1 MTVVVGYVPTETG
14 FFAVREAAREA
25 KSRDLAVV
33 IVNVVGAGGFT
44 SPTAAGER
52 SLDAVTAYLTKRGV
66 PNTVRHV
73 TDDAPPADILLSIAK
88 EVNAELIVL
97 GAHPRSWIARRLL
110 GSTTQSVVMAGP
122 CPVLIVPD
130 VDPSGRNGLLDDDDE
145 SPPKPGMST
154 N

>member
-14 FFAVREAAREA
+14 FFAVREAKREA
-25 KSRDLAVV
+25 RSRNLEIV
-33 IVNVVGAGGFT
+33 IVNVVGTAGFT

-52 SLDAVTAYLTKRGV
+52 SLEAVTAYLTKHGV
-66 PNTVRHV
+66 PSTVRHV

-130 VDPSGRNGLLDDDDE
+130 VDPSGRQELPEDVED
-145 SPPKPGMST
+145 PPRPGMSQT
-154 N
+154 